1 MGREKIETLSP
12 MSRDGVT
19 NTMTTHQLDIIMTR
33 IESIEFALAS
43 LLIKTS
49 PADEHG
55 ARAGYSWIDTD
66 GHIKE
71 PRDLVREK
79 ALEFDVMYDKW
90 VKRNEEQLAAVEAAS
105 KARQQQ

>member
-1 MGREKIETLSP
+1 MI
-12 MSRDGVT
+12 RDGVT

-43 LLIKTS
+43 LLIKTL
-49 PADEHG
+49 PAPAG
-55 ARAGYSWIDTD
+55 KGRAGYSWIDTD

-79 ALEFDVMYDKW
+79 ALEFDVMYDKL
-90 VKRNEEQLAAVEAAS
+90 VKRNAEQLAAVDREIQDVQ
-105 KARQQQ
+105 ARQRKEMLE